1 MKVVVVVFS
10 ITNSPPP
17 NGPPTKT
24 KRPCYLQSNGRFQKN
39 ETPFRKEQRFRQRGS
54 LFEFQSHQ
62 AYDGSVVTLH
72 AKTDIPSLPPL
83 LSPLPL
89 SFPPLLS
96 SISFVFTICSFSL
109 NLHGCFVFKSWIM
122 QHSISAFYY
131 LTVFYLTS
139 LSHSILISIPLIVR
153 KPSHYP
159 HRNRNPNPDPHP
171 RLASHVYAE
180 PR

>member
-1 MKVVVVVFS
+1 MALLAGLGY
-10 ITNSPPP
+10 
-17 NGPPTKT
+17 GPDLFNYVNQE
-24 KRPCYLQSNGRFQKN
+24 RPCYFQPNGSCRQHA
-39 ETPFRKEQRFRQRGS
+39 TPSRKEQRLRKRGS

-62 AYDGSVVTLH
+62 AYDGSVGTLH

-96 SISFVFTICSFSL
+96 SISFVFTICSLPL
-109 NLHGCFVFKSWIM
+109 NLHCCFLFKSWIM

-139 LSHSILISIPLIVR
+139 LSHSNLNSYI
-153 KPSHYP
+153 H
-159 HRNRNPNPDPHP
+159 NPD
-171 RLASHVYAE
+171 RT
-180 PR
+180 